1 MAILVRLI
9 KALIPYYLAYSKSVK
24 SGIHNQSYWNYVK
37 FRISGKCNKWG
48 GIFQSILHVPSRT
61 LEKYLLVL
69 ILL

>member
-48 GIFQSILHVPSRT
+48 VFSSPSFMYHR
-61 LEKYLLVL
+61 EP
-69 ILL
+69 

>member
-37 FRISGKCNKWG
+37 FRISGKCK
-48 GIFQSILHVPSRT
+48 
-61 LEKYLLVL
+61 
-69 ILL
+69 